1 MAAFLLV
8 HRPAADVATVAG
20 IFKARHVENNRRQ
33 WLDGVA
39 RARAELGD
47 DTFEKLI
54 GDGAA
59 LNDDEAIAFL
69 CGRP

>member
-1 MAAFLLV
+1 
-8 HRPAADVATVAG
+8 
-20 IFKARHVENNRRQ
+20 
-33 WLDGVA
+33 VA